1 MNQKSINIH
10 ELIMTV
16 CSELEKFGYQQYY
29 VWGHYFVAMNTI
41 EKFHNS
47 RNCQNY
53 NSELTSEFV
62 TLVHKRYENGEIS
75 GCRRS
80 IAVKA
85 AKYLD
90 EYFAYGHI
98 SWERAIFTKRPAL
111 SPEFQKHLDAFMT
124 SRTFNSTSGR
134 DFNWAIRKHLMFLQD
149 NGHSA
154 MKSVSISDIKAFV
167 AQIATTMSSS
177 SLRDIQCYIRQFYS
191 FLQGQNVE
199 VPDCFNL
206 LSYRVPLQHK
216 VKDYITN
223 DELDKILAQ
232 IDTSTLLGKRN
243 MAIILLAASTGLRSA
258 DIVKLKLSSI
268 DWEQGKIYLVQS
280 KTNGDVHLPLT
291 ADAGNAI
298 KSYILSGR
306 QASNHSEIFLSSVAP
321 YMPMASVSVRTMFD
335 KYLRKAGISRSPFD
349 GKTFHGL
356 RRRMGHNLLSTG
368 CSINTI
374 AQILGHQNTA
384 STEKYLSLDYDRL
397 KLCALDFKHINVM
410 GGAF

>member
-1 MNQKSINIH
+1 M
-10 ELIMTV
+10 
-16 CSELEKFGYQQYY
+16 CCCRF
-29 VWGHYFVAMNTI
+29 
-41 EKFHNS
+41 
-47 RNCQNY
+47 R
-53 NSELTSEFV
+53 
-62 TLVHKRYENGEIS
+62 S
-75 GCRRS
+75 GMCN
-80 IAVKA
+80 
-85 AKYLD
+85 LC
-90 EYFAYGHI
+90 
-98 SWERAIFTKRPAL
+98 T
-111 SPEFQKHLDAFMT
+111 
-124 SRTFNSTSGR
+124 
-134 DFNWAIRKHLMFLQD
+134 
-149 NGHSA
+149 
-154 MKSVSISDIKAFV
+154 
-167 AQIATTMSSS
+167 QIATTLSSS

-191 FLQGQNVE
+191 FLQEQNVK

-232 IDTSTLLGKRN
+232 IDTNTALGKRN

-258 DIVKLKLSSI
+258 DIVRLKLSSI

-321 YMPMASVSVRTMFD
+321 FMPMASVSVRTMFD

-356 RRRMGHNLLSTG
+356 RRRMGHNLLNSG

-374 AQILGHQNTA
+374 AQILGHRNTA

-397 KLCALDFKHINVM
+397 KLCALDFKHIKVV
-410 GGAF
+410 GGVF